1 MIRFLTT
8 SVAAGLRRLAGRLPL
23 RRMMQHQGGTSAVE
37 FALVALPFIALMFA
51 IIETAIVFFAG
62 QALET
67 AAATTSRLILTGQV
81 QTQNM
86 SAATFKTE
94 VCKRLTAL
102 FDCASGIYVDVKRYS
117 DFASASGAASPVNN
131 GTLDTSK
138 MSFIP
143 GGPGDIVVMKLY
155 YQWPIYVTLLN
166 TGLADL
172 GGSKRLLVA
181 TAAFRNEPYL

>member
-1 MIRFLTT
+1 MIRLLTT
-8 SVAAGLRRLAGRLPL
+8 TAAVGLRRLSARLPL
-23 RRMMQHQGGTSAVE
+23 RRLMRHQCGTSAVE
-37 FALVALPFIALMFA
+37 FSLVALPFIALMFA

-81 QTQNM
+81 QNQNM
-86 SAATFKTE
+86 TAATFKTE

-102 FDCASGIYVDVKRYS
+102 FDCAGGVYVDVKLYT
-117 DFASASGAASPVNN
+117 DFASTGSAASPVSN

-138 MSFIP
+138 FGFSP

-166 TGLADL
+166 TGIANL

>member
-1 MIRFLTT
+1 MIRLLTT
-8 SVAAGLRRLAGRLPL
+8 TAAVGLRRLSARLPL
-23 RRMMQHQGGTSAVE
+23 RRLMRHQGGSSAVE
-37 FALVALPFIALMFA
+37 FSLVALPFIALLFA

-62 QALET
+62 QTLEA

-86 SAATFKTE
+86 TAAMFKNE

-102 FDCASGIYVDVKRYS
+102 FDCAGGVYVDVKLYS
-117 DFASASGAASPVNN
+117 DFASTGNAASPVSN

-138 MSFIP
+138 FGFAP

-155 YQWPIYVTLLN
+155 YKWPIYVTLLN
-166 TGLADL
+166 TGIADL
-172 GGSKRLLVA
+172 GSNRLLVA